1 MFKTSNICWA
11 IGAFFVLFYTTIA
24 YSKEYSLE
32 ADVDAHAEYNSNIF
46 LTSLPHDA
54 TKGIIITPSLSGI
67 IKERHWQAVL
77 NARIQSQNYSDD
89 NLDGNDQHLSL
100 TGQYG
105 AERNIFSLNAKYDL
119 ASNLNAT
126 SPDFG
131 TVQGR
136 RVNTKLQSITPQY
149 TRLLTERSALILSYA
164 YTDVDF
170 LEAENLGYTPY
181 ITETG
186 SGSLIY
192 DLTEKD
198 KLTFSLQAVDYV
210 SKNDLVTYQ
219 LFISRFGIDHK
230 FSQTLSADFLVGV
243 SRQSSTNLTTQ
254 TFDFFGN
261 VIVQTQEIDAKNRG
275 LVLNAGV
282 MKRLERGSLD
292 GRISRDNTTDSFG
305 GLNQV
310 DRLII
315 NYTEKLSSLW
325 SYRVIARIEDIT
337 SVGANNRASDR
348 DVLFFD
354 TKVSYSISPNWNANA
369 SYRYVQRKYKS
380 DTSENRAPYS
390 NRIYVGLTYNFPSLS
405 TF

>member
-32 ADVDAHAEYNSNIF
+32 ADVDARAEYNSNIF
-46 LTSLPHDA
+46 LTSQPHDA
-54 TKGIIITPSLSGI
+54 TKGIIITPSLSGV
-67 IKERHWQAVL
+67 IKERHWEANL
-77 NARIQSQNYSDD
+77 NARIKSHNYSDD
-89 NLDGNDQHLSL
+89 NLDSNDQYLSL

-105 AERNIFSLNAKYDL
+105 AERNIFSLNARYDL
-119 ASNLNAT
+119 ASNLNA
-126 SPDFG
+126 SSSDFG
-131 TVQGR
+131 TVGR

-170 LEAENLGYTPY
+170 LEAENTGYTPY

-198 KLTFSLQAVDYV
+198 KFTFSLQAVDYK
-210 SKNDLVTYQ
+210 SKNELVTYQ
-219 LFISRFGIDHK
+219 MFISRFGIDHK

-261 VIVQTQEIDAKNRG
+261 VIVQTQEIDVKNRG
-275 LVLNAGV
+275 LVLDAGI
-282 MKRLERGSLD
+282 KKLLERGSIE
-292 GRISRDNTTDSFG
+292 GRLSRDNTTDSFG

-315 NYTEKLSSLW
+315 NYSEKLSSLW
-325 SYRVIARIEDIT
+325 HYRVNARIEDIT
-337 SVGANNRASDR
+337 SISTNRNSDR
-348 DVLFFD
+348 DILFFD
-354 TKVSYSISPNWNANA
+354 TVVSYSIRSNWDANA

-380 DTSENRAPYS
+380 DTSDNRAPHS

>member
-32 ADVDAHAEYNSNIF
+32 ADVDARAEYNSNIF
-46 LTSLPHDA
+46 LTSQPHDA

-67 IKERHWQAVL
+67 IKETHWIASL
-77 NARIQSQNYSDD
+77 NARIKSHNYSDD
-89 NLDGNDQHLSL
+89 NLDSNDQFLSL

-105 AERNIFSLNAKYDL
+105 AERNIFSLNARYDL

-126 SPDFG
+126 SSDFG
-131 TVQGR
+131 TVGR

-149 TRLLTERSALILSYA
+149 TRLLTERSSLILSYA

-170 LEAENLGYTPY
+170 LEAENTGYTPY

-198 KLTFSLQAVDYV
+198 KLTFSLQAVDYE
-210 SKNDLVTYQ
+210 SKNDLVTY
-219 LFISRFGIDHK
+219 LMFISRFGIDHK
-230 FSQTLSADFLVGV
+230 FSQTLSTDFLVGV

-261 VIVQTQEIDAKNRG
+261 VILQTQEIDVKNRG
-275 LVLNAGV
+275 LVLDAGV

-310 DRLII
+310 DRLKI
-315 NYTEKLSSLW
+315 NYKEKLSSLW
-325 SYRVIARIEDIT
+325 SYRISARIEDIT
-337 SVGANNRASDR
+337 SLSVDNRSSDR

-354 TKVSYSISPNWNANA
+354 TIVSYSISSKWNANA

-380 DTSENRAPYS
+380 DTSDNRAPHS

>member
-1 MFKTSNICWA
+1 MIKSSNACGAICVC
-11 IGAFFVLFYTTIA
+11 FVFFYTTIA

-32 ADVDAHAEYNSNIF
+32 ADVDARVEYNSNIF
-46 LTSLPHDA
+46 LTSQPHDA

-89 NLDGNDQHLSL
+89 NLDGNDQYLSL

-105 AERNIFSLNAKYDL
+105 AERNIFSLNARYDL
-119 ASNLNAT
+119 ASNLNST
-126 SPDFG
+126 SSDFG
-131 TVQGR
+131 TVAR
-136 RVNTKLQSITPQY
+136 RVNTKTQSITPRY
-149 TRLLTERSALILSYA
+149 TRLLTERSALTLSYA

-170 LEAENLGYTPY
+170 LEAENTGYTPY

-198 KLTFSLQAVDYV
+198 KLTFSLQAVDYE
-210 SKNDLVTYQ
+210 SKNDLVTY
-219 LFISRFGIDHK
+219 LMFISRFGIDHK
-230 FSQTLSADFLVGV
+230 FSQTLSTDFLVGV
-243 SRQSSTNLTTQ
+243 SRQKSTNLTTQ

-261 VIVQTQEIDAKNRG
+261 VIVLTQEIDAKNRG
-275 LVLNAGV
+275 LVLDAGI
-282 MKRLERGSLD
+282 KKLLERGSID
-292 GRISRDNTTDSFG
+292 GRLSRDNTTDSFG

-310 DRLII
+310 DSLKI
-315 NYTEKLSSLW
+315 NYSENLSSLW
-325 SYRVIARIEDIT
+325 RYRVSARIEDVT
-337 SVGANNRASDR
+337 SISANNRSSDR
-348 DVLFFD
+348 DLLFFD
-354 TKVSYSISPNWNANA
+354 TVVSYSISSKWNANA

-380 DTSENRAPYS
+380 DTSDNRAPHS